1 MADNQV
7 ICPFCGEKGFD
18 LIGLKT
24 HFERGWCHEF
34 TATKPVGYLPFCG
47 NRPTSTNTQSTAT
60 KLAQIATRLEQRV
73 ATDGLMT
80 LEDRWQT
87 VVMDAVHQLALC
99 ETL

>member
-7 ICPFCGEKGFD
+7 ICPFCGEKDFD

-47 NRPTSTNTQSTAT
+47 NRPTANNRSDEIAWLESFLVRARDVFAGVSDFHWLEVTINERI
-60 KLAQIATRLEQRV
+60 AQLR
-73 ATDGLMT
+73 
-80 LEDRWQT
+80 
-87 VVMDAVHQLALC
+87 AVR
-99 ETL
+99 